1 MTQPNDLPRLT
12 NPSGPGG
19 LLVGVT
25 MVGIFLQDPK
35 NTNRFGLCRTCPQS
49 AGGLTRCPQL
59 QLQNPRL
66 LVMRPPDV
74 GRGRAEPPHL
84 REDPW
89 GELTIPCPSV
99 FVGTENQS
107 SLPVYGIGSGF
118 PQGGYGR
125 CQEVRG
131 VYHVKT
137 QTFPRGIRWVSL
149 ADLTVIHVSVK
160 TARCSSLTCGGYV
173 PAPQY
178 VAKTLL

>member
-1 MTQPNDLPRLT
+1 
-12 NPSGPGG
+12 
-19 LLVGVT
+19 
-25 MVGIFLQDPK
+25 MVSQWLAFS
-35 NTNRFGLCRTCPQS
+35 CRTQK
-49 AGGLTRCPQL
+49 TRTA
-59 QLQNPRL
+59 
-66 LVMRPPDV
+66 LVC
-74 GRGRAEPPHL
+74 AEPAHSLQAASHGAPSCNCRTL
-84 REDPW
+84 GFLSCAPQTWGGAVPSLPIFREDPW

-137 QTFPRGIRWVSL
+137 QTFPHGIRWVSL